1 MHVPLNIDLGELP
14 DEPEELYALAD
25 VANLACGGHAGD
37 EPSVARA
44 VERCLHHGTEIGAHP
59 GYPDREGFG
68 RRALAL
74 APAELV
80 PSLRAQYQLLHHAAR
95 RVGLE
100 VRALKPHGALYHAAD
115 ADPVLAATVLTTAVG
130 VFGDHLS
137 VFGPRGGAL
146 AGAARALSLQFRVEG
161 FADRGVGP
169 DGRLLPR
176 GAPGALRTDPA
187 EAAAAVPALLAAG
200 VGTVCVHGDTPGAV
214 AIAAAVRAALDTA
227 PRARPGTLLPLP
239 RGRG

>member
-1 MHVPLNIDLGELP
+1 MTVPLNIDLGELP

-37 EPSVARA
+37 EKSVARA
-44 VERCLHHGTEIGAHP
+44 VERCLRHGTEIGAHP

-74 APAELV
+74 APAELL

-100 VRALKPHGALYHAAD
+100 VRVLKPHGALYHAAD
-115 ADPVLAATVLTTAVG
+115 ADPVLAATVLTAAVG
-130 VFGDHLS
+130 VFGDHLA
-137 VFGPRGGAL
+137 VVGPRGGAL
-146 AGAARALSLQFRVEG
+146 AGAAAALSLSFLVEG
-161 FADRGVGP
+161 FADRGVGA

-176 GAPGALRTDPA
+176 SAPGALLTDPA
-187 EAAAAVPALLAAG
+187 EAAARVPALLDAG

-214 AIAAAVRAALDTA
+214 SIAAAVRAALDEA
-227 PRARPGTLLPLP
+227 RPRAPGTLLPLP
-239 RGRG
+239 RGRA